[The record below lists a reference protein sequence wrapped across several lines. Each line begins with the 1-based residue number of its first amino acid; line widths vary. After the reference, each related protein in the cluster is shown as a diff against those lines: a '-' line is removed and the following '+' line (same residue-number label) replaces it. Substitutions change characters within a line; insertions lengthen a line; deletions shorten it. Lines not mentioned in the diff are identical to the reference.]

1 MDFIRVCDSFRYLV
15 VLFGPE
21 QYDVIYNR
29 IRYLISQK
37 SGISYVVS
45 HNYARIKTD
54 TNDSLP
60 VEKTLALICIN

>member
-1 MDFIRVCDSFRYLV
+1 MDFIRVCDAFRYLV

-60 VEKTLALICIN
+60 LEKTLALICIN

>member
-1 MDFIRVCDSFRYLV
+1 MDFIRVCDAFTYLV

-37 SGISYVVS
+37 GGISYVVS

-60 VEKTLALICIN
+60 LEKTLALICIN